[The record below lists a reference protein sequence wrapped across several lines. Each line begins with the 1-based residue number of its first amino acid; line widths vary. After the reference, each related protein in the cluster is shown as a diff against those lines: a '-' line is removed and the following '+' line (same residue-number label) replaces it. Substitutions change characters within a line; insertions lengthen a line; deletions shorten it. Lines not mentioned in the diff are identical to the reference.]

1 MECDAVEEPPGDV
14 WQPARPPRGYA
25 AVVSTWGD
33 ATALL
38 THALGPHL
46 GVLGG
51 GAPSLWAGCG
61 VSKNQTVLKYLAHA
75 VWLIDLAR
83 VE

>member
-14 WQPARPPRGYA
+14 WQPARPPRGCA
-25 AVVSTWGD
+25 AAVSTWGD
-33 ATALL
+33 ATALY

-51 GAPSLWAGCG
+51 GALTVGG
-61 VSKNQTVLKYLAHA
+61 VWRIQNQPKPC
-75 VWLIDLAR
+75 
-83 VE
+83 